1 MNSAVVSRSS
11 LKLKA
16 YTELLKLRLS
26 LLVVF
31 SGGVGYYLALDKPW
45 VLSEFL
51 LFSLAGLLITGAANT
66 FNQLIEKNSDA
77 LMSRTSGRPLPSG
90 RLSANEVFAFGLITA
105 LTGFGLMV
113 YFFPPVAAALALLS
127 FALYVFAYT
136 PLKKTTPYSVA
147 VGAVPGALPPLI
159 GWAAASGSVD
169 MHGLIL
175 FGIQFIWQFPHF
187 WAIAWVLDE
196 DYKKAGFKM
205 LPGSGEKDIRTA
217 FQIMIYALFLIP
229 LGLLPVR
236 FGMAGINSAVV
247 ITVCGVLF
255 LAQTFWLMKEG
266 SRKAALRI
274 MFGSFLY
281 LPIVQIA
288 LIVDKV

>member
-1 MNSAVVSRSS
+1 MNSVTASVLSA
-11 LKLKA
+11 KPKA
-16 YTELLKLRLS
+16 YVELLKLRLS
-26 LLVVF
+26 ILVAF
-31 SGGVGYYLALDKPW
+31 SGGVGFYLASNEAWSLWK
-45 VLSEFL
+45 FL
-51 LFSLAGLLITGAANT
+51 LFFLAGLLVTGAANT

-77 LMSRTSGRPLPSG
+77 LMSRTLGRPLPSG
-90 RLSANEVFAFGLITA
+90 RLSVSEVFLFGIVTA
-105 LTGFGLMV
+105 LSGFGLMI
-113 YFFPPVAAALALLS
+113 YFFSFLATALALFS
-127 FALYVFAYT
+127 FATYVFAYT
-136 PLKKTTPYSVA
+136 PLKKITSYSVA
-147 VGAVPGALPPLI
+147 IGAIPGALPPLI

-169 MHGLIL
+169 MHGFIL

-236 FGMAGINSAVV
+236 FGMAGINSAIV

-255 LAQTFWLMKEG
+255 LMQTFWLMKEG

-288 LIVDKV
+288 LITDKI

>member
-11 LKLKA
+11 LKVKA

-26 LLVVF
+26 LLVAF
-31 SGGVGYYLALDKPW
+31 SGGVGYYLALDKSW
-45 VLSEFL
+45 ILFEFL

-66 FNQLIEKNSDA
+66 FNQFIEKGSDA

-90 RLSANEVFAFGLITA
+90 RLSANEVFVFGLITG
-105 LTGFGLMV
+105 LTGFGLMA
-113 YFFPPVAAALALLS
+113 YFFPPIAAALALFS
-127 FALYVFAYT
+127 FVLYVFAYT
-136 PLKKTTPYSVA
+136 PLKKITPYSVA

-229 LGLLPVR
+229 LGLLPFR
-236 FGMAGINSAVV
+236 FGMAGINSAVI